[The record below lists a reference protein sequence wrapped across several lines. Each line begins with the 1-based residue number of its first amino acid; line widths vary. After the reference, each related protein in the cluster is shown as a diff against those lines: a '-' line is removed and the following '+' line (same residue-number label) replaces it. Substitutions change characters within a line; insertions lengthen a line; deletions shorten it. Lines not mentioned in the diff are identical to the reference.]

1 MSRNYPHHHA
11 PLRRWRVT
19 PALCYLY
26 PGLERRQRCQPLPRD
41 CGWQGERCA
50 ESSAFSPP
58 SAPRPGAPEAHHQAA
73 GCINH
78 QPGQQRLRH
87 HRGPGTRSC
96 KKGNLEKA
104 QAGPQSRASTN
115 STTCCSFSATGH
127 RCQREDQKQVQLLP
141 AGWKSW
147 GQTDGGHCNLFTT
160 IISSDT
166 HISSITL
173 LLFTIDILCSRAL
186 SYSNICCDTIST

>member
-1 MSRNYPHHHA
+1 M
-11 PLRRWRVT
+11 LKV
-19 PALCYLY
+19 
-26 PGLERRQRCQPLPRD
+26 QP
-41 CGWQGERCA
+41 
-50 ESSAFSPP
+50 SPP

-78 QPGQQRLRH
+78 QPGQQRRRH

-166 HISSITL
+166 HISSIT
-173 LLFTIDILCSRAL
+173 FYSCSPSTSFAPGPCPTPTSAATPSVL
-186 SYSNICCDTIST
+186 ENAYCKNIAMIE